1 MELKEYLN
9 INFPGLVLKPS
20 LYYQWDIGI
29 HFELGNEI
37 YQFKSGK
44 DQLNLN
50 RFERV
55 YSQALSIFNDLFS
68 LDDQIILVTNV
79 YQYKAYKNR
88 GQRIKVYDRYIK
100 NKDLKFHLKQET
112 LPYMFDEEE
121 EADEYITSRF
131 YLHCRK
137 QDIRYVLLIK
147 AACNEDFPL
156 KPKLDKREGSYYP
169 DLFFVNVTKNLIFF
183 IYDDRGCEVIASNK
197 ETIRSTYEKYYHLV
211 DENCR
216 TEIDQRF
223 K

>member
-9 INFPGLVLKPS
+9 INFPSLILKPS

-37 YQFKSGK
+37 YQFTSEKG
-44 DQLNLN
+44 QINLN
-50 RFERV
+50 RFEQV

-68 LDDQIILVTNV
+68 LHDEIILVTNV
-79 YQYKAYKNR
+79 YQYKTSKNR

-100 NKDLKFHLKQET
+100 DKDLKFRLKQET
-112 LPYMFDEEE
+112 LPYVFGEEE
-121 EADEYITSRF
+121 DADEYSTSQF
-131 YLHCRK
+131 YLRCRK
-137 QDIRYVLLIK
+137 QDIRYTLLIK

-156 KPKLDKREGSYYP
+156 KPKLGRTEGSYYP

-183 IYDDRGCEVIASNK
+183 IYDDRGCEVIASDK
-197 ETIRSTYEKYYHLV
+197 ESIRSTYEKYYHLV
-211 DENCR
+211 DENYR
-216 TEIDQRF
+216 TEINRLF